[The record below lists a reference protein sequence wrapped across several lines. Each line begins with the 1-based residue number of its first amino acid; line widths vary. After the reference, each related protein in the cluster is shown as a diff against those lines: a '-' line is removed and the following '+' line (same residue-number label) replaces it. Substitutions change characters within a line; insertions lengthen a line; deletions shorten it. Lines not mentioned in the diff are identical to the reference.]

1 MKQSILDRR
10 RNLLNLRCNG
20 VLLSE
25 AVKSLS
31 AKYGVSERQLYAD
44 WRCRSRWMSWFVDL
58 GRGSD
63 ALRDVLARHESI
75 YADAAREY
83 RNAGN
88 NDSARIGAL
97 RLMKDINLDV
107 AEFLVQAD
115 LLRRVETLEEVKGV
129 DRDEY
134 R

>member
-1 MKQSILDRR
+1 MNKKILERR

-31 AKYGVSERQLYAD
+31 AKYGVSERQVYAD

-58 GRGSD
+58 GKGSD

-75 YADAAREY
+75 YASASREY
-83 RNAGN
+83 RSAQ

-97 RLMKDINLDV
+97 RLMRDLDTDLV
-107 AEFLVQAD
+107 EFMVTGD
-115 LLRRVETLEEVKGV
+115 LLSRVEALEEVKGV
-129 DRDEY
+129 NPDEY

>member
-1 MKQSILDRR
+1 MRQNILDRR

-31 AKYGVSERQLYAD
+31 AKYGVSERQVYAD
-44 WRCRSRWMSWFVDL
+44 WRCRSRWMSWFIDL
-58 GRGSD
+58 DGGSE
-63 ALRDVLARHESI
+63 ALRDILARHESI
-75 YADAAREY
+75 FSDASREY
-83 RNAGN
+83 RRAQ

-129 DRDEY
+129 NPDEY

>member
-1 MKQSILDRR
+1 MNKKILERR

-20 VLLSE
+20 ILLSE

-31 AKYGVSERQLYAD
+31 AKYGVSERQVYAD
-44 WRCRSRWMSWFVDL
+44 WRCRSRWMGWFVDL
-58 GRGSD
+58 GGGSD

-83 RNAGN
+83 RNAQNG
-88 NDSARIGAL
+88 SARVGAL
-97 RLMKDINLDV
+97 RLMKDVNLDV

-129 DRDEY
+129 NPNECR
-134 R
+134 

>member
-1 MKQSILDRR
+1 MKQSILERR

-31 AKYGVSERQLYAD
+31 AKYGVSERQVYHD
-44 WRCRSRWMSWFVDL
+44 WKTRAKWMGWFIDL
-58 GRGSD
+58 GEGSD

-75 YADAAREY
+75 YASASREY
-83 RNAGN
+83 RSAQ

-115 LLRRVETLEEVKGV
+115 LLRRVETLEGVKGV
-129 DRDEY
+129 NPDEY

>member
-1 MKQSILDRR
+1 MNRSILDRR

-31 AKYGVSERQLYAD
+31 AKYGVSERQIYAD
-44 WRCRSRWMSWFVDL
+44 WKTRERWMGWFIDL
-58 GRGSD
+58 GGGSD
-63 ALRDVLARHESI
+63 ALRDVLARHETI
-75 YADAAREY
+75 YSDAAREY
-83 RNAGN
+83 RRAG

-97 RLMKDINLDV
+97 RLMRDCNRDV
-107 AEFLVQAD
+107 FEFLIPGE
-115 LLRRVETLEEVKGV
+115 LLRRVEALEGVKGV

>member
-1 MKQSILDRR
+1 LRQNILDRR

-31 AKYGVSERQLYAD
+31 AKYGVSERQVYAD

-58 GRGSD
+58 GKGSD

-75 YADAAREY
+75 YANAAREY
-83 RNAGN
+83 RNAT

-107 AEFLVQAD
+107 TEFLVQAD

-129 DRDEY
+129 NPDEY

>member
-1 MKQSILDRR
+1 MRQNILDRR

-31 AKYGVSERQLYAD
+31 AKYGVSERQVYAD

-58 GRGSD
+58 GKGSD

-75 YADAAREY
+75 YANAAREY
-83 RNAGN
+83 RNAT

-107 AEFLVQAD
+107 TEFLVQAD

-129 DRDEY
+129 NPDEY